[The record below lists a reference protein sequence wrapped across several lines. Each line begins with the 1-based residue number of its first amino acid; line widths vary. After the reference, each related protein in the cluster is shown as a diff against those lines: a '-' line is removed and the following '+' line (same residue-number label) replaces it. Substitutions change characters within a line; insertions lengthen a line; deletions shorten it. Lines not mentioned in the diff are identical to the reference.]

1 MFRAAIIADYE
12 AWQAWFVATGEKT
25 STRVNRESCRKHVRA
40 CVRACVRAWA
50 GLTHSMAGER
60 EERVNKNRADC
71 LIKERTAL
79 ASRAQLSRWY

>member
-40 CVRACVRAWA
+40 CVRVRARVRQVCVRATGYWQTLA
-50 GLTHSMAGER
+50 FLGGRSDSFNGGGTR
-60 EERVNKNRADC
+60 
-71 LIKERTAL
+71 RT
-79 ASRAQLSRWY
+79 SK